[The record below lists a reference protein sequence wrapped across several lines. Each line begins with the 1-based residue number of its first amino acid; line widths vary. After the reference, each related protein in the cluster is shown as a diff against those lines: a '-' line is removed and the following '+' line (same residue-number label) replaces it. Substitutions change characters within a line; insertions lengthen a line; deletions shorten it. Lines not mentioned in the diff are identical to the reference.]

1 MQIPRRNRLSYV
13 AGINFA
19 RPRLFIAS
27 VYFVCLPF
35 KPFVLVSPL
44 KLGENANPKF
54 WITILS
60 FFLSFVCR
68 VKPPALLCTWS
79 NQSNIFTAVWCF
91 VNANIHF
98 IAVPLHSQREIA
110 PFGPHNALCQMLS
123 VTRSHSCHKRSVSCL
138 PSDCISVS
146 MHSALLIVCNHGFVS
161 GALTHTSLHA
171 TSALPPPNLLPSPAP
186 LSCARLS
193 PKGIAVTV
201 KRPTSPCLT
210 TRVFVRGN
218 ANVSP
223 LILSCHLMVTP
234 AGAPIK
240 GQAFRWPR
248 RNEPFLQTCPLRT
261 LSILVLLVIY
271 ALLCA
276 AQSHFRLY
284 SSPAALCWRD
294 LKEERAGGVTTFSL
308 KNLMRLYSSAL
319 RWYLGIISGVM
330 SWVEMNG
337 IKLSS

>member
-1 MQIPRRNRLSYV
+1 M
-13 AGINFA
+13 
-19 RPRLFIAS
+19 
-27 VYFVCLPF
+27 YFVCLPF
-35 KPFVLVSPL
+35 KSFVLVFST
-44 KLGENANPKF
+44 ENTDTKYWKYKS
-54 WITILS
+54 WILNHYSLFIYV
-60 FFLSFVCR
+60 FICR
-68 VKPPALLCTWS
+68 LALLCTCS
-79 NQSNIFTAVWCF
+79 NHTKIFTTVWCF
-91 VNANIHF
+91 VSGNVHF
-98 IAVPLHSQREIA
+98 IAVPLLSQREIT
-110 PFGPHNALCQMLS
+110 PFGPHNALCQILY

-146 MHSALLIVCNHGFVS
+146 MHSAPLIVCNHGFVS

-171 TSALPPPNLLPSPAP
+171 TSALPLPNLLPSPAP

-201 KRPTSPCLT
+201 KRPDSPCLT

-240 GQAFRWPR
+240 GRAFRWPR
-248 RNEPFLQTCPLRT
+248 GNEPFLQTCPLRT
-261 LSILVLLVIY
+261 LSILVLVVIY

-294 LKEERAGGVTTFSL
+294 LKEERAGPPSLPPLL
-308 KNLMRLYSSAL
+308 KNLMRLYSSTL